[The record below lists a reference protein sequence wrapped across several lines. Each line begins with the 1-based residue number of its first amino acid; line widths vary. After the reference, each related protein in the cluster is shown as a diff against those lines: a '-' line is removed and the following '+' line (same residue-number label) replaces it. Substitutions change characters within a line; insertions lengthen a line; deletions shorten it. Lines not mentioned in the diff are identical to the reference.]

1 MRSFAAIFT
10 ALSLPLYVFAAH
22 FGNRGDRHLDLAVRA
37 RGDVLQKREFS
48 GPFTVYDITTGVY
61 VPRLCFPR
69 SLCLII
75 STVRLAVEHIAQTPM

>member
-10 ALSLPLYVFAAH
+10 TFSLPLCVFAAH

-37 RGDVLQKREFS
+37 RGDVLQKRGFS

-61 VPRLCFPR
+61 VPRLCFPG

-75 STVRLAVEHIAQTPM
+75 STVRLAAEDIAQTPM